1 MKKMIHL
8 LLIVAAGY
16 IALVGFLYLM
26 QSHMIFLPDKN
37 VSVEPGDIG
46 LHWEDARF
54 ETADGKRLQ
63 GWYIP
68 NADSRYVL
76 LFSHGNAGNISHRL
90 GFIEMLHERGIST
103 FIYDYRGY
111 GNSEGRPTEKGL
123 HKDIEA
129 AWNYLINELGYS
141 SAQIV
146 LFGRSL
152 GGPFS
157 AKLATLI
164 NPGGL
169 VLESSFTSAK
179 DVASD
184 IYPFI
189 PTSILR
195 FQLDTISYLR
205 DIEIPVLIM
214 HSRDDEIIPFHHG
227 EALFTAASEP
237 KYFTE
242 LRGGHND
249 NFIASGE
256 FYFDELRSFLSE
268 LD

>member
-8 LLIVAAGY
+8 ILIIVAGY
-16 IALVGFLYLM
+16 LAFVGLLYMM
-26 QSHMIFLPDKN
+26 QGSMIFLPDRN
-37 VSVEPGDIG
+37 VANDPGSVGIE
-46 LHWEDARF
+46 WENAWF
-54 ETADGKRLQ
+54 ETEDGKRLQ

-68 NADSRYVL
+68 GEESRYVL

-90 GFIEMLHERGIST
+90 GFIEMLYNRGIST

-111 GNSEGRPTEKGL
+111 GNSDGRPTEKGL
-123 HKDIEA
+123 HKDIEG
-129 AWNYLINELGYS
+129 AWNYLIDELGYS
-141 SAQIV
+141 QGQIV
-146 LFGRSL
+146 LFARSL

-157 AKLATLI
+157 AKLASNK

-169 VLESSFTSAK
+169 ILESTFTSAK

-189 PTSILR
+189 PSSIVR
-195 FQLDTISYLR
+195 FRLDTESYLKNVSV
-205 DIEIPVLIM
+205 PVLIM
-214 HSRDDEIIPFHHG
+214 HSRDDEIIPFHHSRSLY
-227 EALFTAASEP
+227 EAAREP
-237 KYFTE
+237 KYFSE

-256 FYFDELRSFLSE
+256 FYFDEIKSFLSE